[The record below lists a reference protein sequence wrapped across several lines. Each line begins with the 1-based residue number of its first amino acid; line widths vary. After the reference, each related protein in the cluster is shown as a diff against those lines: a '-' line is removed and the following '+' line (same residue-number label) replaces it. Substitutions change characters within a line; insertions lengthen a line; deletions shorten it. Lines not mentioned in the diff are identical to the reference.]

1 MAMRRWCAILTVFT
15 VLPVT
20 AVAIWPGMN
29 WADPTGD
36 KLTEVPL
43 IKALSGPVK
52 QRPPDLGGEPIPYQD
67 MLAFGLLEL
76 IPPPL
81 PKVTLAPLPEEPII
95 SPNRFASVIEAP
107 VQPDEQLSWVRDLKV
122 GEIHKEFHGI
132 RQAFLAKS
140 DL

>member
-1 MAMRRWCAILTVFT
+1 MALRRWCAILTVFT

-52 QRPPDLGGEPIPYQD
+52 QRPPDLGGQPIPYQD
-67 MLAFGLLEL
+67 MLVFGLLEL

-95 SPNRFASVIEAP
+95 SPKRFALAIEEP

-122 GEIHKEFHGI
+122 GEIQKEFHGI